1 MQVVVNAL
9 MTSYDKVGSGPAVL
23 LLHGWGDSRKTFDT
37 LINRLSDSFTLISLD
52 LPGFGGSQSPNEP
65 WGLDEYAKFVAE
77 FLQKVECQ
85 NLMAVVGHSNG
96 GAIALRGLGSGVFGA
111 DKLVLLASAGIRD
124 HYRGRKKGLRLAA
137 KTAKLMTKPLP
148 KQVQARLRKKA
159 YKAIGSDLFVA
170 EHLQETFKRIITDD
184 VQADAAKIHSPC
196 LLIYGSEDSATPPG
210 YGEIYRKLIDG
221 SRLHIIAG
229 ASHFIH
235 QSHTEQVSKLV
246 EDFLK

>member
-96 GAIALRGLGSGVFGA
+96 GAIALRGLGSGVLGA
-111 DKLVLLASAGIRD
+111 DKLILLASAGIRD

-170 EHLQETFKRIITDD
+170 EHLQETFRRIITDD

-196 LLIYGSEDSATPPG
+196 LLIYGSEDSATPPE
-210 YGEIYRKLIDG
+210 YGEIYHKLIDG

-229 ASHFIH
+229 ASHFLH